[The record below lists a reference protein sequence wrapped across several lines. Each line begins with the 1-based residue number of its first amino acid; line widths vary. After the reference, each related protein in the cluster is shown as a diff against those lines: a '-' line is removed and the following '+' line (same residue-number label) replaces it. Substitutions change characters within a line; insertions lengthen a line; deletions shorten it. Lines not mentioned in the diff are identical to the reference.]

1 MSILWTRLGRF
12 GQLILAHVLFM
23 LVAFSGGGLVS
34 NGRVRRAQVK
44 TLDLSL
50 FVLPGACALS
60 AVIVLCLH
68 GWGCAFVLLVCL
80 ATDHGGAVLRLLSV
94 TGSAG
99 ASRTLRVC
107 CGAWGHRTSVLD

>member
-68 GWGCAFVLLVCL
+68 GWGGSARSYCWYALPLIM
-80 ATDHGGAVLRLLSV
+80 AVLYFAYFQSLVRQV
-94 TGSAG
+94 
-99 ASRTLRVC
+99 RR
-107 CGAWGHRTSVLD
+107 GH

>member
-1 MSILWTRLGRF
+1 MSILWTLLGTF

-34 NGRVRRAQVK
+34 NGQIRPAQVK
-44 TLDLSL
+44 VLDLSL

-68 GWGCAFVLLVCL
+68 GWG
-80 ATDHGGAVLRLLSV
+80 
-94 TGSAG
+94 GSARSYWWY
-99 ASRTLRVC
+99 ALPLVMTLRYFAYFQSLVRQSRR
-107 CGAWGHRTSVLD
+107 GH